1 MITLLSILELD
12 SSAGFLS
19 NVEEVIDA
27 VVADLTAFGI
37 PAFLLCV
44 LSGAI

>member
-1 MITLLSILELD
+1 MFTILSFLDLD
-12 SSAGFLS
+12 SDAGFLS
-19 NVEEVIDA
+19 NAEQVIDA
-27 VVADLTAFGI
+27 VVADITAFGI

>member
-1 MITLLSILELD
+1 MITILAILELD

-19 NVEEVIDA
+19 NVEAIIDA
-27 VVADLTAFGI
+27 VVADITAFGI

>member
-1 MITLLSILELD
+1 MFTILSILELD
-12 SSAGFLS
+12 SDAGFLT

-27 VVADLTAFGI
+27 LVADITAFGI